1 MFESIHDDYYILTVY
16 DSEDDIFQSG
26 QIAGSLGYLAGTY
39 GKFEGNHN
47 IFLVVVSGSAIF
59 A

>member
-1 MFESIHDDYYILTVY
+1 MYESIHDDYYILTVY
-16 DSEDDIFQSG
+16 DSENDTFPSS
-26 QIAGSLGYLAGTY
+26 QISGSLGYLAGAY

-47 IFLVVVSGSAIF
+47 IFLVSGSAIF